1 MSRLFYTSLPPVFKL
16 FGTVC
21 TFMRN
26 AWLKQAQGDE
36 TSPSTGRRGGGIV
49 FEKNQFNT
57 IPYF

>member
-1 MSRLFYTSLPPVFKL
+1 MQFLGENYYILSPK
-16 FGTVC
+16 
-21 TFMRN
+21 
-26 AWLKQAQGDE
+26 AAQGDE